1 MWCFLLTF
9 RYHNVSSTDALRD
22 QVATQDAIQERR
34 RAKAMKLLDA
44 KLAQLSQETEGWG
57 DVRC

>member
-1 MWCFLLTF
+1 MLL
-9 RYHNVSSTDALRD
+9 ND

-44 KLAQLSQETEGWG
+44 KIAELSKESEGWE
-57 DVRC
+57 DVSTRTCICIFYLLVISMM

>member
-1 MWCFLLTF
+1 MLT
-9 RYHNVSSTDALRD
+9 RYHNSASADASRD

-44 KLAQLSQETEGWG
+44 KMAQLSQESEGWG
-57 DVRC
+57 DVS